1 MAGTFG
7 GNIPGGTNK
16 KSSER
21 AREIMGV
28 EERYSHE
35 RVITESHH
43 YGIFTVHRSL
53 FLTFAQHGIVKKT
66 DIL

>member
-28 EERYSHE
+28 EERYGVRDAASCVLNE
-35 RVITESHH
+35 RDGRFFVC
-43 YGIFTVHRSL
+43 
-53 FLTFAQHGIVKKT
+53 KK
-66 DIL
+66 